1 MTAVA
6 LRRGRVPASVMGTCT
21 WTLHRHRNTGE
32 SANVTSGKRLMRSLS
47 SGSIALVLA
56 TLTTEAWAQSGAEN
70 ALESHALGSMPLS
83 AAIADMRR
91 SPFYTSE
98 SLVSLG
104 SSMAGHLWA
113 PLAVD
118 SPGSSIRWA
127 ANDSTFPGRRVFL
140 VALGSSALTL
150 YLGTAI
156 AIASEISDGGGS
168 AALTLGGLALPVFA
182 VAGGAKLAGA
192 RFGPALAGS
201 ALGSAAAV
209 AVWLGVG
216 GEPGL
221 WLGLVGPPIHA
232 LVTTATAS
240 HFN

>member
-1 MTAVA
+1 MCSW
-6 LRRGRVPASVMGTCT
+6 R
-21 WTLHRHRNTGE
+21 
-32 SANVTSGKRLMRSLS
+32 
-47 SGSIALVLA
+47 
-56 TLTTEAWAQSGAEN
+56 
-70 ALESHALGSMPLS
+70 
-83 AAIADMRR
+83 
-91 SPFYTSE
+91 
-98 SLVSLG
+98 
-104 SSMAGHLWA
+104 
-113 PLAVD
+113 
-118 SPGSSIRWA
+118 
-127 ANDSTFPGRRVFL
+127 
-140 VALGSSALTL
+140 ALGSSALTL

-168 AALTLGGLALPVFA
+168 GALTLGGLALPVFA

-216 GEPGL
+216 GEPGF
-221 WLGLVGPPIHA
+221 WLGIVGPPIHA

>member
-1 MTAVA
+1 
-6 LRRGRVPASVMGTCT
+6 
-21 WTLHRHRNTGE
+21 
-32 SANVTSGKRLMRSLS
+32 
-47 SGSIALVLA
+47 
-56 TLTTEAWAQSGAEN
+56 
-70 ALESHALGSMPLS
+70 MPLS

-98 SLVSLG
+98 SLVVPLG
-104 SSMAGHLWA
+104 SSMAGNLWA
-113 PLAVD
+113 PLAVNRVD
-118 SPGSSIRWA
+118 RQSGGL
-127 ANDSTFPGRRVFL
+127 ANDGTFPGRRVFL
-140 VALGSSALTL
+140 VALGASALTL
-150 YLGTAI
+150 YLGTVI

-168 AALTLGGLALPVFA
+168 GALTLGGLALPLFA

-209 AVWLGVG
+209 AVWLGSR
-216 GEPGL
+216 GEPGF
-221 WLGLVGPPIHA
+221 WLGIVGPPIHA